1 MASYRPI
8 ENENSPA
15 GGPGSLDWHRA
26 LERPDLLA
34 APVRMELAQWA
45 ERDAGAAAQVLVAPI
60 DATLADT
67 AQFCEAYGVSME
79 ESVNCVVVA
88 GRRGEDTTYVACLV
102 QATRRADVNGV
113 ARRQMGARKASFAPM
128 DDAVGLS
135 GMEFGGITP
144 LGLPGWPVLVDSD
157 AATVRGLVVIGSGL
171 RASKIALPADLLSRL
186 PGAVVLDLAIPVA

>member
-1 MASYRPI
+1 MAPDRPI
-8 ENENSPA
+8 DNENPA
-15 GGPGSLDWHRA
+15 IAGPGSLDWRRA
-26 LERPDLLA
+26 LSSPELLA
-34 APVRMELAQWA
+34 DPVRIALAQWA
-45 ERDAGAAAQVLVAPI
+45 ERDAAAAAQVLVAPI
-60 DATLADT
+60 DAALADT

-144 LGLPGWPVLVDSD
+144 LGLPGWAVLVDSD
-157 AATVRGLVVIGSGL
+157 AAAVGGLVVIGSG
-171 RASKIALPADLLSRL
+171 RRGSKIALPAGLLSQL
-186 PGAVVLDLAIPVA
+186 PGAVVLDLAIAVA